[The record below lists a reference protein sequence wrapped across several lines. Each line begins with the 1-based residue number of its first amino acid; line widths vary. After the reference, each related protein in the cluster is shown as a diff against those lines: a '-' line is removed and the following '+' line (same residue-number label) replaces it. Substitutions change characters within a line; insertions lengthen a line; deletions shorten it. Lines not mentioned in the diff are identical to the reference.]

1 MTKGA
6 LSSGF
11 LMGFPTRYFSAEVHV
26 CDFFFFLGRKILR
39 PDLHYGDSI
48 ILNVT
53 QDMHI
58 STRQNSSCC
67 SLRSVH
73 FIV

>member
-1 MTKGA
+1 MC
-6 LSSGF
+6 
-11 LMGFPTRYFSAEVHV
+11 VI
-26 CDFFFFLGRKILR
+26 FFFFFFGEENLR